1 MLAAAGNTY
10 EQTIAMLT
18 AANTTVQDISKSSTG
33 LRTIAARIRKTKSE
47 LDDLGEAMTEAEYDD
62 LVNAL
67 TEYNVK
73 ITDVNGEFRS
83 TYDIIK
89 DIAAIWDTL
98 DSKSQAALTEK
109 LAGTR
114 QQNVF
119 TSLVKQFQEA
129 EGSMT
134 SMTDS
139 AGALS
144 SAYDVYMNTTQAHID
159 QLKASFTELS
169 MTIFDSESTKGVID
183 FLNSVIQFLNTI
195 IEHFG
200 LLSTAIAGVGI
211 YKFIKNFD

>member
-1 MLAAAGNTY
+1 M
-10 EQTIAMLT
+10 
-18 AANTTVQDISKSSTG
+18 
-33 LRTIAARIRKTKSE
+33 
-47 LDDLGEAMTEAEYDD
+47 
-62 LVNAL
+62 
-67 TEYNVK
+67 
-73 ITDVNGEFRS
+73 
-83 TYDIIK
+83 
-89 DIAAIWDTL
+89 
-98 DSKSQAALTEK
+98 
-109 LAGTR
+109 TR

-119 TSLVKQFQEA
+119 SSLIGSFKEA

>member
-1 MLAAAGNTY
+1 MLRFCN
-10 EQTIAMLT
+10 
-18 AANTTVQDISKSSTG
+18 
-33 LRTIAARIRKTKSE
+33 
-47 LDDLGEAMTEAEYDD
+47 
-62 LVNAL
+62 
-67 TEYNVK
+67 
-73 ITDVNGEFRS
+73 NG
-83 TYDIIK
+83 YK
-89 DIAAIWDTL
+89 
-98 DSKSQAALTEK
+98 K
-109 LAGTR
+109 LQTR
-114 QQNVF
+114 QQNIF
-119 TSLVKQFQEA
+119 SSLVTQFKEA

-183 FLNSVIQFLNTI
+183 FLNSVIQFLNNI
-195 IEHFG
+195 IKDFG